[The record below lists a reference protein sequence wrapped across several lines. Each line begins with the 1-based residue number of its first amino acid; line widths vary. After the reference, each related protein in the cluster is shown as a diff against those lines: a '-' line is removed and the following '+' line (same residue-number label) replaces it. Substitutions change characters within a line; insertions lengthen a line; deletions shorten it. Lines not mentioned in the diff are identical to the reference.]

1 MKIEVPIHTKVL
13 LMIDE
18 ASAYSSIGKDKLRE
32 LTNDQNCPFIIW
44 NGNKKLIKRKAFERY
59 LERSFSI

>member
-13 LMIDE
+13 LTIDE

-32 LTNDQNCPFIIW
+32 LTNDQNCPFVLW

-59 LERSFSI
+59 LDRSFSI

>member
-13 LMIDE
+13 LTIDE

-32 LTNDQNCPFIIW
+32 LTNDQNCPFVIW

>member
-13 LMIDE
+13 LTIDE

-32 LTNDQNCPFIIW
+32 LTNDQNCPFVIW

-59 LERSFSI
+59 LDRSFSI

>member
-13 LMIDE
+13 LTIDE